1 MRADGNRNRQA
12 LLDSARELFEQ
23 RRGEVPMRAIA
34 DRAGVGVGTLYRHFP
49 TREALVAAVYV
60 RDIAQLGEI
69 DVLLAEGDAATA
81 LDRWLARFI
90 AFSRTKRAIYDL
102 LHEQDGAGST
112 PVPTSRGTIVSALEG
127 ILAAGRADGSL
138 RADADAEDVLRA
150 MSGIWFDREQ
160 PDWEPRVRRLGRL
173 IVDGLRTRELP

>member
-23 RRGEVPMRAIA
+23 QRGEVPMRLIA

-60 RDIAQLGEI
+60 REIAQLGEI
-69 DVLLAEGDAATA
+69 DELLADGDAAAA
-81 LDRWLARFI
+81 LDAWLARFI
-90 AFSRTKRAIYDL
+90 VFSLTKHAIYDL
-102 LHEQDGAGST
+102 LHAAGSAL
-112 PVPTSRGTIVSALEG
+112 VPSSRDTLVRTLER

-150 MSGIWFDREQ
+150 MAGIWFDREQ
-160 PDWEPRVRRLGRL
+160 PDWEPRARRLGRL
-173 IVDGLRTRELP
+173 IVDGLRTPELP